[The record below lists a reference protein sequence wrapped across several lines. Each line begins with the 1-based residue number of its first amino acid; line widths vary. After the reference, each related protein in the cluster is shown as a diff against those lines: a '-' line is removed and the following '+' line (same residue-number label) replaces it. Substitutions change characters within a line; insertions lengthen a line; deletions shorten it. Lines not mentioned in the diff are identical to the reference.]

1 MLHHPEYF
9 YLKLWNKKM
18 TKKPSKTEYYHDY
31 LNLNQI
37 LNSQVLNSD
46 KIGKQAIIMSLPVS
60 IVENK
65 IKKFNYITKKIESIP
80 KNFLKYIHN
89 NLISEIM
96 LIDYINE
103 GSINKF
109 NIGLIKKFQNKN
121 IPLILFGGVGEKSII
136 LNTIKYNNVS
146 AIAIGNS
153 LNYSEN
159 KVQSLKSLSKK
170 YFRELNNGH

>member
-1 MLHHPEYF
+1 
-9 YLKLWNKKM
+9 M

>member
-1 MLHHPEYF
+1 
-9 YLKLWNKKM
+9 
-18 TKKPSKTEYYHDY
+18 
-31 LNLNQI
+31 
-37 LNSQVLNSD
+37 
-46 KIGKQAIIMSLPVS
+46 
-60 IVENK
+60 
-65 IKKFNYITKKIESIP
+65 
-80 KNFLKYIHN
+80 
-89 NLISEIM
+89 M